1 MERCIGDTM
10 DNTNIH
16 EMLLSE
22 YKALSDN
29 LTEHNRKTVM
39 ENKNGMGP
47 KPPEME
53 RLGELVDEMND
64 LAWKVINNT
73 QDSSLR
79 ECLKQIRADY
89 SFNVGTMGFLL
100 EDLIKMKAYLF
111 TVGEPV
117 DNQVRK
123 SYFREDF
130 GRVYSYELPERIFEK
145 RRILLIFLDENGCFK
160 KCLYGEIDVIRSAF
174 YREIE

>member
-1 MERCIGDTM
+1 
-10 DNTNIH
+10 
-16 EMLLSE
+16 
-22 YKALSDN
+22 
-29 LTEHNRKTVM
+29 
-39 ENKNGMGP
+39 
-47 KPPEME
+47 
-53 RLGELVDEMND
+53 
-64 LAWKVINNT
+64 
-73 QDSSLR
+73 
-79 ECLKQIRADY
+79 
-89 SFNVGTMGFLL
+89 MGFLL

-130 GRVYSYELPERIFEK
+130 GRVYSYELPERYLFDK
-145 RRILLIFLDENGCFK
+145 RKIMLIFLDENYCFK

>member
-1 MERCIGDTM
+1 MERYIGDTM
-10 DNTNIH
+10 DNTNIY

-22 YKALSDN
+22 YKSFSDN

-53 RLGELVDEMND
+53 RLGKLVDEMND

-79 ECLKQIRADY
+79 ECLKQIRTDY

-117 DNQVRK
+117 DKDALSKYFSK
-123 SYFREDF
+123 SSE
-130 GRVYSYELPERIFEK
+130 RVYFYDLPSSQLFGAAGF
-145 RRILLIFLDENGCFK
+145 LGVLIDKNDCYQD
-160 KCLYGEIDVIRSAF
+160 CI
-174 YREIE
+174 YRKEQSE

>member
-1 MERCIGDTM
+1 MERYIGDTM

-47 KPPEME
+47 KPSEME
-53 RLGELVDEMND
+53 RLGKLVDEMND

-89 SFNVGTMGFLL
+89 SFNVGTMEFLL

-117 DNQVRK
+117 NNQVRK

-130 GRVYSYELPERIFEK
+130 GRVYSFELPERIFEK
-145 RRILLIFLDENGCFK
+145 RRILLIFLDENGYFK
-160 KCLYGEIDVIRSAF
+160 KCLYGEIDALRSAF